1 MSSYKR
7 GYNGL
12 NGSFYPSL
20 LSAGHSKLSWHRQL
34 ELHTGVQRGWHRNIT
49 TGTLY
54 FVAPGNNFAWQ
65 APRSHAHLHC
75 PSVFHSLSYTTCNL
89 LIQKVLAQFC
99 HFQLMHSQL
108 IGTFN
113 TNLHFV
119 DALYCPTLSHFP
131 CCLGSNWGIH
141 VWELTKH
148 WLF

>member
-1 MSSYKR
+1 MSSNKT
-7 GYNGL
+7 GYNGPS
-12 NGSFYPSL
+12 GSFYPSL
-20 LSAGHSKLSWHRQL
+20 LSAGHPKLSWHRQP
-34 ELHTGVQRGWHRNIT
+34 EPHPGAQRRWHRNIT

-54 FVAPGNNFAWQ
+54 FIAPGNNFAWQ
-65 APRSHAHLHC
+65 APRSHVHLRHL
-75 PSVFHSLSYTTCNL
+75 SVFHSLSYTTCSL

-113 TNLHFV
+113 MNLHFV
-119 DALYCPTLSHFP
+119 NALHCPTLSNFP
-131 CCLGSNWGIH
+131 CCLGSNWRIR